1 MAKQIITETIITD
14 DLTGEPGEDV
24 QTVTFSFAGVDYEID
39 LSAVARTGL
48 GTVLYQYT
56 RYARVVPKGRKSSA
70 KRAGGKGTSGRRVSA
85 DRERST
91 AIRTWAANHGHTL
104 GNRGRIPS
112 EIVEAYEQAH
122 AA

>member
-1 MAKQIITETIITD
+1 MAQQTIHETIVNDDFNPEITE
-14 DLTGEPGEDV
+14 GVENV
-24 QTVTFSFAGVDYEID
+24 RFSYKGVEYEID
-39 LSAVARTGL
+39 LGGHNLDEFDTTMQPYIEA
-48 GTVLYQYT
+48 
-56 RYARVVPKGRKSSA
+56 GRKVVGA
-70 KRAGGKGTSGRRVSA
+70 KRAAKGKGTSGRRVSA

-91 AIRTWAANHGHTL
+91 AIRTWAASHGHTL